1 VDVAVKI
8 DLITFDAGNT
18 LIRARPS
25 LGEIYAGV
33 TRRFGAEVAPD
44 RFVAALQP
52 AYRNHLRAHVG
63 NGSDEADRRMW
74 RDITREMFD
83 SMPEVSG
90 AVPFDDWFDGLYRA
104 FGSSEAWDLFDGAE
118 ATLCELKFHG
128 FRLGLVSNWDSRL
141 RRIAEEL
148 GLLRYMHAV
157 AISSEVGVRKPH
169 PAIFESITRRLEIDP
184 GRSLHVGDALEEDVR
199 GAAAAGWHAVLLDR
213 SGGHSAP
220 PDGAYHVVRTLDE
233 LWPLLRGSDPGH

>member
-1 VDVAVKI
+1 MKI

-25 LGEIYAGV
+25 LGEIYADV
-33 TRRFGAEVAPD
+33 TRRFGTELPPD
-44 RFVAALQP
+44 RFVTALQT
-52 AYRNHLRAHVG
+52 AYRNHLRGNAP

-74 RDITREMFD
+74 RDITREIYD
-83 SMPEVSG
+83 SLPELAG
-90 AVPFDDWFDGLYRA
+90 AVPFDEWFDGLYRA
-104 FGSSEAWDLFDGAE
+104 FGSSEAWDLFEGAE
-118 ATLCELKFHG
+118 ATLCELKFQG

-141 RRIAEEL
+141 RRIAEDL

-169 PAIFESITRRLEIDP
+169 PGIFETITHYLEIAP
-184 GRSLHVGDALEEDVR
+184 ERSMHVGDALEEDVR
-199 GAAAAGWHAVLLDR
+199 GATAAGWNAVLLDR
-213 SGGHSAP
+213 EGAHPVP
-220 PDGAYHVVRTLDE
+220 PDGSYHVVKRLDE

>member
-1 VDVAVKI
+1 MRI

-25 LGEIYAGV
+25 LGGIYAEV
-33 TRRFGAEVAPD
+33 TRRFGVEVAPE
-44 RFVAALQP
+44 RFVAALHP
-52 AYRNHLRAHVG
+52 AYRRHVG
-63 NGSDEADRRMW
+63 AHAANGSDDADRRMW
-74 RDITREMFD
+74 RDITREIYE
-83 SMPEVSG
+83 SVPELAGS
-90 AVPFDDWFDGLYRA
+90 VPFDDWFAGLYRA
-104 FGSSEAWDLFDGAE
+104 FGSSEAWDMFEGAE

-169 PAIFESITRRLEIDP
+169 PGIFEAITRYLEIDP
-184 GRSLHVGDALEEDVR
+184 SRSMHVGDALEEDVR
-199 GAAAAGWHAVLLDR
+199 GAAAAGWNAVLLDR
-213 SGGHSAP
+213 EGAHSGP
-220 PDGAYHVVRTLDE
+220 PDGSYHVVRKLDD